1 MENPPLR
8 LCVLVNAGGGSVQ
21 GRDPLPELR
30 EAFESHGLEA
40 DLHLLPGDELEAAAQ
55 QALERTGPGRHYDAV
70 VAGGGDG
77 TIGLVAGVMAGSGR
91 AFGVLPLGTLN
102 HFAKDLGLP
111 QDIAGAVGVLAAR
124 QLRTVDVAEVNG
136 RVFINNS
143 SIGLYAS
150 MVADRD
156 RQRRRTGW
164 GKWPAMALAFCR
176 VVLRYPLRRVR
187 VLAEGEAGP
196 WARRYRTPLLFIGNN
211 AYEVSLP
218 RPGTRALLDDGKLS
232 MFIVRHRRPWG
243 LLKVAARAMLGHLR
257 YERDFESHLVTA
269 VEIRS
274 RSAWMRVSVDGE
286 VVPMRPPLRYTI
298 RPGAL
303 RVFAPLQERVGEEAG
318 LSQNSV
324 SQDLP

>member
-8 LCVLVNAGGGSVQ
+8 LCVLVNAGGGSVL
-21 GRDPLPELR
+21 GRDLEPELR

-40 DLHLLPGDELEAAAQ
+40 DIRLLPGDALEAAAR

-77 TIGLVAGVMAGSGR
+77 TIGLMAGVMAGSGR

-111 QDIAGAVGVLAAR
+111 QDIPGAVGVIAAR

-136 RVFINNS
+136 RVFVNNS

-156 RQRRRTGW
+156 RQRRRAGW
-164 GKWPAMALAFCR
+164 GKWPAMSLAFCR
-176 VVLRYPLRRVR
+176 VVLRYPLRRVQ
-187 VLAEGEAGP
+187 VVAEGENGR
-196 WARRYRTPLLFIGNN
+196 WVRRYRTPLLFIGNN

-218 RPGTRALLDDGKLS
+218 RPGTRAVLDDGKLS
-232 MFIVRHRRPWG
+232 MFIVRNRRPWG
-243 LLKVAARAMLGHLR
+243 LLKVAAHAMLGQLR
-257 YERDFESHLVTA
+257 HERDFESHIVTA

-286 VVPMRPPLRYTI
+286 VVPMRPPLRYAI

-303 RVFAPLQERVGEEAG
+303 RVFAPLRERVGEEAG
-318 LSQNSV
+318 AS
-324 SQDLP
+324 

>member
-8 LCVLVNAGGGSVQ
+8 LCVLVNAGGGSVL
-21 GRDPLPELR
+21 GHDLEPELR

-40 DLHLLPGDELEAAAQ
+40 DIRLLPGDALEAAAR

-111 QDIAGAVGVLAAR
+111 QDIPGAVGVIAAR

-136 RVFINNS
+136 RVFVNNS

-156 RQRRRTGW
+156 RQRRRSGW
-164 GKWPAMALAFCR
+164 GKWPAMTLAFCR

-196 WARRYRTPLLFIGNN
+196 WTRRYRTPLLFIGNN

-218 RPGTRALLDDGKLS
+218 RPGTRAVLDDGKLS
-232 MFIVRHRRPWG
+232 MFIVRHHRPWG
-243 LLKVAARAMLGHLR
+243 LLKVALRAMLGQLR
-257 YERDFESHLVTA
+257 HERDFESHTVTA

-274 RSAWMRVSVDGE
+274 RSAWMRVSMDGE
-286 VVPMRPPLRYTI
+286 VVPMRPPLRYAI
-298 RPGAL
+298 RPSAL
-303 RVFAPLQERVGEEAG
+303 RVFAPLRERVGEDT
-318 LSQNSV
+318 SPS
-324 SQDLP
+324 